1 MNRIRKIGAVAC
13 AMVISTVMVLSGC
26 GSASSGSTPQQKT
39 IRVVTY
45 ANWNPFEYLDKGKM
59 VGFDIDLIQ
68 AVAKQAGY
76 SVTINN
82 AGWDDMFSQIQGKTK
97 DLAISGITITD
108 DRKKTYD
115 FSSPYFV
122 SRQSIVVHKDSPI
135 ASAADLKGKKVG
147 VPSGQTG
154 QTAME
159 KLFGEKNPN
168 IKASKNGLHYMQLV
182 HNEVDAAVGDD
193 TNNQHFIE
201 SNKQYNLKVVRDDKA
216 FEPEYFGIM
225 FPKGSAY
232 RKPID
237 KALASFITT
246 KQYSDM
252 YKKWFKV
259 APDLEALKS

>member
-1 MNRIRKIGAVAC
+1 MNKIRKIGAAAC
-13 AMVISTVMVLSGC
+13 AVVLSAVMGLSGC
-26 GSASSGSTPQQKT
+26 GSASSSPTPSKT
-39 IRVVTY
+39 LKVVTY

-68 AVAKQAGY
+68 AVAKKAGY
-76 SVTINN
+76 SVTIKN
-82 AGWDDMFSQIQGKTK
+82 AGWEDMFSQIQGKSK
-97 DLAISGITITD
+97 DMAISGITITD

-122 SRQSIVVHKDSPI
+122 SRQSIVVHKDSSI

-168 IKASKNGLHYMQLV
+168 IIASKNGLHYMQLI
-182 HNEVDAAVGDD
+182 HGEVDAAVGDD
-193 TNNQHFIE
+193 TNNKHFIE
-201 SNKQYNLKVVRDDKA
+201 SNKQYDLRIVRDDKA
-216 FEPEYFGIM
+216 FAPEYFGIM
-225 FPKGSAY
+225 FPKGSTY
-232 RKPID
+232 RDPID

-246 KQYSDM
+246 KEYSEM
-252 YKKWFKV
+252 YQKWFGT
-259 APDLEALKS
+259 APNIKDLKS